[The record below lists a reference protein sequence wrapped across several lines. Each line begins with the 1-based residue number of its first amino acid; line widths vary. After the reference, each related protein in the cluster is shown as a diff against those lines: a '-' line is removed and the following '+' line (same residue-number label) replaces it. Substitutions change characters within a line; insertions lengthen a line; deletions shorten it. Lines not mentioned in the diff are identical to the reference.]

1 MRACFCCL
9 NYVLSITH
17 VSFWLLLFLLRLCAK
32 IWLRRI
38 NDSMHLWSY
47 HMFFL
52 IILISLTK
60 RDWDACLIVF
70 FKNSYFIPLNF
81 YSIPFYSFSHPHL
94 DHFVSS
100 LFKHSLVQVINLIG
114 SPPSFSVPP
123 WASPVPLFWE
133 SLSVNLNLPH
143 PSHPWPWAQK
153 AKNSTAPFSFAP
165 YPGGRWVA

>member
-32 IWLRRI
+32 NWLRRI

-47 HMFFL
+47 HMIFL

-70 FKNSYFIPLNF
+70 FKNSYFIPLSF
-81 YSIPFYSFSHPHL
+81 YSILFFYSFSHPHL
-94 DHFVSS
+94 DHIVSS
-100 LFKHSLVQVINLIG
+100 LFKHSLVQVIKLIG
-114 SPPSFSVPP
+114 SHSFTCHSAP
-123 WASPVPLFWE
+123 WAASCEPFTLIV
-133 SLSVNLNLPH
+133 
-143 PSHPWPWAQK
+143 PSHSPFL
-153 AKNSTAPFSFAP
+153 APLLI
-165 YPGGRWVA
+165 VALTVLW